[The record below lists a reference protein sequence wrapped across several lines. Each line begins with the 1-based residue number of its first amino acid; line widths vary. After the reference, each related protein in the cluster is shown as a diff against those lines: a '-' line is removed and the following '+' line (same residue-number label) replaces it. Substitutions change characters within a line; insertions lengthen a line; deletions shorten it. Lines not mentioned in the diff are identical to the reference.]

1 MDFKLKDKVGSG
13 ILLLLMILISQ
24 SRILDMLFDTVLG
37 RVLLIGLIIAISYMN
52 KTMGVVGVFLIIIAI
67 SNARMFEGFETKHA
81 DKHENKHEDKH
92 EDKHADKHADKE
104 KVKDKDTEKIKVTTG
119 KKDEP
124 TKAIEGFDILGKERS
139 IQQGK
144 NSNTI
149 QVNKSGGET
158 SSLFMPF
165 EDWTLMKSFT
175 AF

>member
-67 SNARMFEGFETKHA
+67 SNARMFEGFETKHT
-81 DKHENKHEDKH
+81 DKHT
-92 EDKHADKHADKE
+92 DKHADKE

-149 QVNKSGGET
+149 PVNKSGGET
-158 SSLFMPF
+158 SSSFMPF

>member
-13 ILLLLMILISQ
+13 VLLLLMILISQ

-81 DKHENKHEDKH
+81 DKHE
-92 EDKHADKHADKE
+92 DKHADKHEDKE
-104 KVKDKDTEKIKVTTG
+104 KVKDKDTEKIKVAAG

-149 QVNKSGGET
+149 PVNKSGGET
-158 SSLFMPF
+158 SSSFMPF

>member
-81 DKHENKHEDKH
+81 DKHE
-92 EDKHADKHADKE
+92 DKE
-104 KVKDKDTEKIKVTTG
+104 KVKDKDTEKIKVAAG

-149 QVNKSGGET
+149 PVNKSGGET
-158 SSLFMPF
+158 SSSFMPF

-175 AF
+175 AFL

>member
-67 SNARMFEGFETKHA
+67 SNARMFEGFETKHT
-81 DKHENKHEDKH
+81 DKHPDKH
-92 EDKHADKHADKE
+92 PDKHADKHEDKE
-104 KVKDKDTEKIKVTTG
+104 KVKDKETEKIKVATG

-149 QVNKSGGET
+149 PVNKSGGET
-158 SSLFMPF
+158 SASFMPF

-175 AF
+175 AFL